1 MTGPLGFT
9 VAVPDTWMELD
20 VDPRTRDSRI
30 RSLVEQRVREVP
42 ELWEQRAA
50 LTRLL
55 RRQAR
60 DAHEA
65 GAVYCAC
72 FVMPAG
78 EAVIPGSMSLSVL
91 PAPPEGTAADVIAEA
106 LPNKE
111 AKGPDDTWM
120 TRTMI
125 EHPGAGRVPR
135 SQGVAD
141 VELPGGRGWIRTI
154 LMQTFLPLEDGR
166 VLMIGCASPALDLVE
181 PLLELFDEVSANV
194 RLIGATDPPRE
205 SR

>member
-9 VAVPDTWMELD
+9 VAIPDTWMELD

-30 RSLVEQRVREVP
+30 RSLVEQRVRDVP

-78 EAVIPGSMSLSVL
+78 ETVIPGSMSLSIL
-91 PAPPEGTAADVIAEA
+91 PPPPGGGAADAIAEA
-106 LPNKE
+106 LPTKE
-111 AKGPDDTWM
+111 ANGPGDTWM
-120 TRTMI
+120 TRAMV
-125 EHPGAGRVPR
+125 EHPGTGRVPR
-135 SQGVAD
+135 SQGVTD

-154 LMQTFLPLEDGR
+154 VMQTFLPLGDGR

-194 RLIGATDPPRE
+194 RLIGAPEAIRE
-205 SR
+205 SP